1 MATRNIL
8 HISKL
13 QEFEDFLETKGYMI
27 VATSKNPYEVLR
39 AQKDGDTVIVYQKK
53 DAKEH
58 LSTMDKD
65 YHLVREF
72 IKGQRKQ
79 SNAQRIR
86 NMTDEELAK
95 FLSEFSACQACKY
108 YDEEHDGCGAS
119 INFTCVK
126 EYAEAIIGD
135 WLKQPV
141 EE

>member
-1 MATRNIL
+1 MMEPRSTGNPDT
-8 HISKL
+8 SNPVTMSM
-13 QEFEDFLETKGYMI
+13 LEYLRKKG
-27 VATSKNPYEVLR
+27 VEVM
-39 AQKDGDTVIVYQKK
+39 GMTNS
-53 DAKEH
+53 E
-58 LSTMDKD
+58 
-65 YHLVREF
+65 
-72 IKGQRKQ
+72 
-79 SNAQRIR
+79 RIR
-86 NMTDEELAK
+86 DMADEELAK

>member
-95 FLSEFSACQACKY
+95 FLSDFSACNICEQFDKRL
-108 YDEEHDGCGAS
+108 DRCGAD
-119 INFTCVK
+119 NHFLCVK
-126 EYAEAIIGD
+126 EYAEAVIGE

>member
-1 MATRNIL
+1 MAIMNIF

-13 QEFEDFLETKGYMI
+13 QEFKDFLETKGYMI

-39 AQKDGDTVIVYQKK
+39 AQKDGDTVIAYQKK

-72 IKGQRKQ
+72 IKSQRKQ

-86 NMTDEELAK
+86 NMTDGELAR
-95 FLSEFSACQACKY
+95 FLSEFSACNICEQFDKRL
-108 YDEEHDGCGAS
+108 DRCGAD
-119 INFTCVK
+119 NHFVCVK

>member
-72 IKGQRKQ
+72 IKSQRKQ
-79 SNAQRIR
+79 SNADRIR
-86 NMTDEELAK
+86 GMTDKELAK
-95 FLSEFSACQACKY
+95 FLSEFSACKVCEQFDKRL
-108 YDEEHDGCGAS
+108 DRCGADN
-119 INFTCVK
+119 NFLCVK

-135 WLKQPV
+135 WLKQPA

>member
-1 MATRNIL
+1 MATRNII

-27 VATSKNPYEVLR
+27 VVTSKNPYEVLR
-39 AQKDGDTVIVYQKK
+39 AQKDGDTVVVYKKK

-72 IKGQRKQ
+72 IKSQRKQ

-95 FLSEFSACQACKY
+95 FISEFSACQVCKY
-108 YDEEHDGCGAS
+108 FNEELDECGAS
-119 INFTCVK
+119 VNFLCVK

-141 EE
+141 EA